1 MPTLRGAADLAEYIH
16 KNYSGRV
23 VEVGVGHLSEVAAS
37 LMARGMDVVLTDR
50 KARTLGDLAVE
61 KEDIFSPHLEL
72 YQRASLIYSIR
83 PPLELQIAIGDL
95 ASRIGADVLIRPLGD
110 EVAEM
115 PRLVRRLVNFGE
127 ARFYIFS
134 SKVVTSELPS

>member
-50 KARTLGDLAVE
+50 RARTLGNLSVE

-95 ASRIGADVLIRPLGD
+95 AIRIGADVLIRPLGD

>member
-1 MPTLRGAADLAEYIH
+1 MPNLRGAADLAEYIH

-37 LMARGMDVVLTDR
+37 LRAHGMDVVLTDR
-50 KARTLGDLAVE
+50 RARALGSLAVE
-61 KEDIFSPHLEL
+61 KDDIFSPHLEL
-72 YQRASLIYSIR
+72 YQGASLIYSLR

-95 ASRIGADVLIRPLGD
+95 AIRIGADILIRPLGD

-115 PRLVRRLVNFGE
+115 PGLVRRLVNFGE
-127 ARFYIFS
+127 ARFYIFRP
-134 SKVVTSELPS
+134 KVVTSELPS